1 MYGTVFQ
8 IKVKPG
14 QEQKLVEVF
23 EEWGREREPKA
34 QGSVATLL
42 LKPDNKSGE
51 FVGVAVFK
59 DKETY
64 TTNANDPEQDNWYRK
79 MRELIQ
85 ADPVWNDGEFLYTD
99 I

>member
-14 QEQKLVEVF
+14 QEQKIVEVF
-23 EEWGREREPKA
+23 EEWGREREPKT
-34 QGSVATLL
+34 QGSVVTLL

-85 ADPVWNDGEFLYTD
+85 ADPVWNDGEFLYTN